1 MVFNTFR
8 LGKAFQKEDTP
19 QKSVVAPSLE
29 QYKND
34 ESSFMNDEEN
44 KNSKVS
50 GNVTYPFFNG
60 NLSDFYDTFESKID
74 TFINRSIYSHTM
86 L

>member
-8 LGKAFQKEDTP
+8 LGKALQKEDTP

-34 ESSFMNDEEN
+34 DSSFMNDEEN

-50 GNVTYPFFNG
+50 
-60 NLSDFYDTFESKID
+60 S
-74 TFINRSIYSHTM
+74 M
-86 L
+86 